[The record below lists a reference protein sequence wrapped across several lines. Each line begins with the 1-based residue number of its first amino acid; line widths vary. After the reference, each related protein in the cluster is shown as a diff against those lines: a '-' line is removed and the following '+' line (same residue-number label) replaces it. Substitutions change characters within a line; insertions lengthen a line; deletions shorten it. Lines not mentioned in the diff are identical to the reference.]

1 MPKHSRL
8 YFIVFGLLF
17 LIAAYFGVITGN
29 RLIFLAPFL
38 LIAFCWVCLN
48 PSALV
53 YILLGSIPWSIEYNF
68 TQSLGSDLPDEPLM
82 LLTTFAIIAYLFY
95 YRKKQQPVRIPV
107 LLFLLLLQLIWIV
120 VSVGLST
127 NALVSAKYLLA
138 KTWYIGAFVVAPFIV
153 FQDRKKFLRAVII
166 LTASM
171 MAFML
176 LTIVRHSAAG
186 LDFASINPS
195 LKPFFRNHVNYSALL
210 VCMIPIL
217 FAFYRSAEKKNL
229 RYLLGCLIFLSVVA
243 TYFSYARGAWLALI
257 TGAIAYWLIRRS
269 YLVRGYVLAFIVV
282 FAGLVWLIRDNK
294 YLHYAH
300 DYNTTIF
307 HEDFKEHLVATYKMK
322 DVSTAERFY
331 RWIAGVRM
339 VKYEWQKGFGPNT
352 FNTHYKSYAVPA
364 FKTWVSKNEE
374 HSTVHNYFL
383 LTIVE
388 QGVPGLAILLV
399 LIGYMFY
406 TAQKIYSTTDDRFI
420 KTTAATVGS
429 ILVMLCTVNFLSDLV
444 ETDKLGSIFYLCF
457 AVLLVMER
465 GSKESNGSNQSEEV
479 SN

>member
-1 MPKHSRL
+1 MQKHSSL
-8 YFIVFGLLF
+8 YFIVFGFLF

-29 RLIFLAPFL
+29 WLLFFAPFFL
-38 LIAFCWVCLN
+38 VAFVWVCLN
-48 PSALV
+48 PTVLV

-82 LLTTFAIIAYLFY
+82 LLTTFAILAYFLY
-95 YRKKQQPVRIPV
+95 HRKKHTAFTISP
-107 LLFLLLLQLIWIV
+107 LLFLLLLQLTWIV
-120 VSVGLST
+120 VSVALST

-153 FQDRKKFLRAVII
+153 FQDRKNFIRAVII

-176 LTIVRHSAAG
+176 LTMFRHTIAG
-186 LDFASINPS
+186 LDFATINPS

-210 VCMIPIL
+210 VCMIPVL
-217 FAFYRSAEKKNL
+217 FAFYRTVDKKSL
-229 RYLLGCLIFLSVVA
+229 KRLLGALIFLSIVA
-243 TYFSYARGAWLALI
+243 TYFSYARGAWLALV
-257 TGAIAYWLIRRS
+257 TGGIAYWLIRHKF
-269 YLVRGYVLAFIVV
+269 LVRGYVLAFIVV
-282 FAGLVWLIRDNK
+282 FAGLIWLIRDNK
-294 YLHYAH
+294 YLDYAH
-300 DYNTTIF
+300 DYNTTVF

-339 VKYEWQKGFGPNT
+339 VKHEWQTGFGPNT
-352 FNTHYKSYAVPA
+352 FNTHYKAYAVPA

-388 QGVPGLAILLV
+388 QGIPGLIILLV

-406 TAQKIYSTTDDRFI
+406 TAQKIYTTTNDRFV

-457 AVLLVMER
+457 AVLLVLER
-465 GSKESNGSNQSEEV
+465 NSKESKESKASL
-479 SN
+479 

>member
-1 MPKHSRL
+1 MQKHSSL
-8 YFIVFGLLF
+8 YFIVFGFLF

-29 RLIFLAPFL
+29 WLLFFAPFFL
-38 LIAFCWVCLN
+38 VAFVWVCLN
-48 PSALV
+48 PRTLV

-82 LLTTFAIIAYLFY
+82 LLTSFAILAYVLY
-95 YRKKQQPVRIPV
+95 RRKKHTTFTISP
-107 LLFLLLLQLIWIV
+107 LLLLLLLQLTWIV
-120 VSVGLST
+120 VSVALST

-153 FQDRKKFLRAVII
+153 FQDRKNFLRAVII

-176 LTIVRHSAAG
+176 LTMFRHTIAG
-186 LDFASINPS
+186 LDFATINPS

-210 VCMIPIL
+210 VCMIPVL
-217 FAFYRSAEKKNL
+217 FAFYRTVDKKSL
-229 RYLLGCLIFLSVVA
+229 KRLLGALIFLSIVA
-243 TYFSYARGAWLALI
+243 TYFSYARGAWLALVTGGI
-257 TGAIAYWLIRRS
+257 TYWLIRHKL
-269 YLVRGYVLAFIVV
+269 LVRGYVLAFIVV
-282 FAGLVWLIRDNK
+282 FAGLIWLIRDNK
-294 YLHYAH
+294 YLDYAH
-300 DYNTTIF
+300 DYNTTVF

-339 VKYEWQKGFGPNT
+339 VKHEWQTGFGPNT
-352 FNTHYKSYAVPA
+352 FNTHYKAYAVPA

-388 QGVPGLAILLV
+388 QGIPGLIILLV

-406 TAQKIYSTTDDRFI
+406 TAQKIYTTTNDRFV

-457 AVLLVMER
+457 AVLLVLER
-465 GSKESNGSNQSEEV
+465 NSKESKESKESKA
-479 SN
+479 SL